1 MADNPENRRPI
12 RARGAG
18 WASRVARSL
27 RLAGVRPNQISVA
40 SVVFAAGAGALLVV
54 GGRGGPGQG
63 AIAFLAAAVCI
74 QLRLLCNL
82 FDGMVAVEGGLKSK
96 SGEIYND
103 LPDRLADPIILICAG
118 YSLASRWPWG
128 VELGALAALLAVL
141 TAYVRLLGAAAGA
154 GHDFSGPMAK
164 QHRMAVM
171 TAACLAAAAESLWG
185 PWPWPVLAV
194 ALAIVAAGCLVTAA
208 RRTVRIVRRLESQ

>member
-1 MADNPENRRPI
+1 MADNSANRRPI
-12 RARGAG
+12 RARGAN
-18 WASRVARSL
+18 WASSIAKSL
-27 RLAGVRPNQISVA
+27 RQAGVRPNQISVA
-40 SVVFAAGAGALLVV
+40 SVVFAAGAGAMLVFA
-54 GGRGGPGQG
+54 GHTGPGQG
-63 AIAFLAAAVCI
+63 ALAFLAGALCI

-103 LPDRLADPIILICAG
+103 LPDRLADPVILICAG
-118 YSLASRWPWG
+118 YSCVSRCSWGIELAG
-128 VELGALAALLAVL
+128 LAALLAVM

-154 GHDFSGPMAK
+154 GHDFGGPMAK

-185 PWPWPVLAV
+185 PWPWPVMPV
-194 ALAIVAAGCLVTAA
+194 ALGLIVAGCLVTVV